1 MITSDPGAAGADGGL
16 IDRIARNLTG
26 RGGAP
31 GGAPVSAAL
40 QSGVATAGFGPT
52 ALALPS
58 ATAPGVSA
66 PGVPAPDGVRPLGIA
81 PDAPSPSAPLAL
93 DAHGALPQLGVG
105 PSVVSRPAPAGVPT
119 PGVDVHGALLRLN
132 SLLAPPASAL
142 EAPDPFA
149 ADAHSALPRLPD
161 PGRVPIGALHAPDP
175 SGADAASALPR
186 VPDGAVGAAAF
197 PNAPGAS
204 SAVSGLPAVAA
215 PDAYFLAAP
224 EVPTASQAPAV
235 PGSPSADRTQ
245 GVAMSHAPASVST
258 ARVAGDAPFSSTE
271 AYDPTSADVHG
282 ALPRLHDFDPTPASA
297 PVPHGLPAPVTP
309 DFYFLTPSSVT
320 ALPAE
325 PVATVAEPAPLPRS
339 LYAPVAETPPPLGSS
354 ISRRP
359 FDIAEIRRDF
369 PILEERVHGKRLV
382 WLDNAATTHK
392 PTAVLDRMRY
402 YYEHEYSN
410 VHRAAHTLAARSTDA
425 YEAAREKVA
434 RFLHAAS
441 PSESVFVRGT
451 TEGVN
456 LVANSWGRKNL
467 VAGDEIILSTLEHHS
482 NIVPW
487 QFIAEAT
494 GAKLRVIPVTDRGE
508 VLLSDY
514 GKLLSPRTK
523 LVAVT
528 HVSNALGTIL
538 PVREITAAAHRHGAT
553 VLIDGAQAVSHFP
566 VDVQEIGADF
576 YVLSGHKLFAP
587 TGVGVVYG
595 RKAILDE
602 MEPWQG
608 GGNMIERV
616 TFEKSKFADAP
627 MRFEAGT
634 ATLADAVGLGA
645 AVDYLERLGM
655 DNVARHEHE
664 LLAYATH
671 ELSRIAGIRLIGTA
685 PNKAGVVS
693 FLPDG
698 IPVEEFGKMLDQ
710 DGIAV
715 RAGHHCAQP
724 TMDRFGVTSTV
735 RPSLALY
742 NDQSDVDALVRSVK
756 RILVHAK
763 GR

>member
-1 MITSDPGAAGADGGL
+1 
-16 IDRIARNLTG
+16 
-26 RGGAP
+26 
-31 GGAPVSAAL
+31 
-40 QSGVATAGFGPT
+40 ATT
-52 ALALPS
+52 A
-58 ATAPGVSA
+58 T
-66 PGVPAPDGVRPLGIA
+66 
-81 PDAPSPSAPLAL
+81 PDAF
-93 DAHGALPQLGVG
+93 G
-105 PSVVSRPAPAGVPT
+105 
-119 PGVDVHGALLRLN
+119 
-132 SLLAPPASAL
+132 
-142 EAPDPFA
+142 EPFA
-149 ADAHSALPRLPD
+149 
-161 PGRVPIGALHAPDP
+161 VP
-175 SGADAASALPR
+175 
-186 VPDGAVGAAAF
+186 
-197 PNAPGAS
+197 S
-204 SAVSGLPAVAA
+204 S
-215 PDAYFLAAP
+215 
-224 EVPTASQAPAV
+224 
-235 PGSPSADRTQ
+235 
-245 GVAMSHAPASVST
+245 
-258 ARVAGDAPFSSTE
+258 
-271 AYDPTSADVHG
+271 DVHG
-282 ALPRLHDFDPTPASA
+282 ALPRLHDFDPTPASVPA
-297 PVPHGLPAPVTP
+297 PGALPAPVTP
-309 DFYFLTPSSVT
+309 DFYFLTPSTVT
-320 ALPAE
+320 ALPAQ
-325 PVATVAEPAPLPRS
+325 PTAAVAEPTPEVRS

-434 RFLHAAS
+434 RFLHASS
-441 PSESVFVRGT
+441 PAEIVFVRGT

-456 LVANSWGRKNL
+456 LVANAWGRKNL
-467 VAGDEIILSTLEHHS
+467 VEGDEIILSTLEHHS

-487 QFIAEAT
+487 QFLAQQT

-514 GKLLSPRTK
+514 GKLLGPRTK

-616 TFEKSKFADAP
+616 TFERSTFADAP

-645 AVDYLERLGM
+645 AVDYLTRLGM
-655 DNVARHEHE
+655 DNVARHEHD

-671 ELSRIAGIRLIGTA
+671 ELSRISGIRLIGTA

-693 FLPDG
+693 FIADG
-698 IPVEEFGKMLDQ
+698 IPAEEFGKMLDQ

-742 NDQSDVDALVRSVK
+742 NDHHDVDALVRSVK
-756 RILVHAK
+756 RILVEK
-763 GR
+763 RGRA